1 MQLSFRHFFPAVK
14 IRKAV
19 NAIQY
24 VGKLVPGGQFDILL
38 QYLPFLLFIASVKNI
53 VEVVASHMDL
63 EQLHMLLQV
72 ILRIGFVS
80 QRLDKF
86 FPERSRPRYSVHFC
100 HRI

>member
-63 EQLHMLLQV
+63 EQLH
-72 ILRIGFVS
+72 IFASG
-80 QRLDKF
+80 
-86 FPERSRPRYSVHFC
+86 RPPNRVRVPAPGQIFS
-100 HRI
+100 

>member
-1 MQLSFRHFFPAVK
+1 MPSSMSENSSLGASSIYCFSICLSFF
-14 IRKAV
+14 
-19 NAIQY
+19 Y
-24 VGKLVPGGQFDILL
+24 
-38 QYLPFLLFIASVKNI
+38 SVRKNI

-72 ILRIGFVS
+72 VLRIGFVS